1 MCRSP
6 NSSAN
11 HGLADGT
18 RSVPATFVGH
28 VSFGIPELFRNPFG
42 TRRDRAASSVGP
54 CVPFV
59 REHRVKIGLRS
70 PFDPAVWL
78 MNRLS
83 YPQKFAV
90 AGTLFALP
98 LLVVTVLYISTL
110 NEKVELSQKAEAGSR
125 ALRLIVPIW
134 RSLGD
139 HRRIVLHDS
148 RNEVSKLQ
156 VAVELFQDNLNR
168 HLQRVIEADERTLA
182 VLAASAR
189 WDVFHAK
196 LRALKDVSA
205 EHDKVLESPAVLTEL
220 IADLLTVFRQ
230 IAEVSRI
237 TADPRLDSLNL
248 AMAATR
254 LLPGLIEVEER
265 LDELFDA
272 RGHSSATLPS
282 FQIDATELLFNLR
295 LLLEQIREGL
305 FVTVQS
311 EPAIAMRL
319 QHSLTKC
326 RGSLLSA
333 ERAMRSVMRGD
344 ESAPAIEEVERL
356 NHTAVAET
364 FVLMSECMNSFDD
377 VVGARA
383 DAAARQRNFLVY
395 ITLFPAALAVYL
407 GIGFCLAVIRTVD
420 RMRDVTD
427 QVLANDWR
435 GHDVTPI
442 EAQDEL
448 GRMIGDFGRLT
459 GRLREE
465 WAAANAETARATAAE
480 ESLRIS
486 EERFKLALCGTND
499 GIWDWDL
506 KTDHVFYSTRFKELL
521 GYGNEEFG
529 VWLSA
534 MADVLHPEDFEATWE
549 AMERHLKDRVAYHI
563 EHRLRTKSGEYRW
576 YLERGQAVWDEHGVP
591 IRMAGSVS
599 DVTATRQAIEALRA
613 SEDQLQAILDNTPA
627 VIYVKDLEGRYRLT
641 NGQFARVFHQSQQS
655 AVGKMD
661 FDLFTDEI
669 ADRFHRRD
677 QRVLQNNRQEQSE
690 EVVPH
695 AGGVHTYLAV
705 RFPMRDANG
714 TPYAVCGIST
724 DITERKLAEN
734 RERIR
739 KYVLELLT
747 SGEPLPGILNALAS
761 GFDEEF
767 PFRMCSILLLDK
779 SERRLFTAAAPKL
792 PHFYC
797 EAING
802 VEIGLGVGSCGTVAF
817 TGERVIVED
826 IQTHPYWASYKEL
839 AARAGL
845 VACWSEPICGESGKV
860 LGTFAVYAAEAGL
873 PTESEIRLI
882 ETAAKLAGIAIERKQ
897 VEEALRT
904 SEERWKFA
912 LEGAGDGVRDWN
924 IQTGEVVFSKRF
936 LEIVGLPENAGA
948 HTIDEWKCHIHPD
961 DLPRVVSD
969 LQAYFDGQT
978 ATYSN
983 EHRIQCRDG
992 VEKWIL
998 DRGMIVSHTATGE
1011 PLRMIG
1017 TYADITQRKRAEEE
1031 NRQYLAQVEQSR
1043 DRITQQTTRLIR
1055 QSEELAKAKDEA
1067 EAAARVKS
1075 QFLANMSHELRT
1087 PLTAILGYA
1096 DLLSDEG
1103 DLARAQLSGLET
1115 LEIIRSNGRHL
1126 QELIDDILNLSKL
1139 DAGYMTLEK
1148 LQVSPLDVARDVL
1161 RLMNLRAGEKGL
1173 TLRCEVIYPIP
1184 DQIAT
1189 DLLRVRQ
1196 VLVNLV
1202 GNAIKFTELGRVTL
1216 TLRYDLEAKQLRF
1229 SVADTGIGIHPDQME
1244 RLFTPFSQADAS
1256 MSRRYGGTGLGLS
1269 ISQRL
1274 ARLLGGDIQVES
1286 QAGIGSEFTFL
1297 IPVELDPNSRL
1308 LTEPE
1313 PIEQAVAVPAVVVIP
1328 PPSTSKLSGRILL
1341 AEDVPANQKL
1351 ISFLLQKNGASVEVV
1366 DNGRF
1371 AVEHALAAQRTSR
1384 EYDLI
1389 LMDIS
1394 MPEMD
1399 GYTATAALREAG
1411 YQGRII
1417 ALTAHATEE
1426 DRQRCL
1432 DSGFDGFA
1440 TKPIQKDQ
1448 LIAACL
1454 EHMGQ
1459 SRSARSLVPQS

>member
-1 MCRSP
+1 M
-6 NSSAN
+6 
-11 HGLADGT
+11 
-18 RSVPATFVGH
+18 
-28 VSFGIPELFRNPFG
+28 
-42 TRRDRAASSVGP
+42 
-54 CVPFV
+54 
-59 REHRVKIGLRS
+59 KIGLRS

-83 YPQKFAV
+83 YPRKFAV

-98 LLVVTVLYISTL
+98 LLLVTGLYISTL
-110 NEKVELSQKAEAGSR
+110 SEKVEMSQKAQAGSR
-125 ALRLIVPIW
+125 ALRLVIPIW
-134 RSLGD
+134 RSLCE
-139 HRRIVLHDS
+139 HRQIVLHDS
-148 RNEVSKLQ
+148 RNEVSKLK
-156 VAVELFQDNLNR
+156 VATELFHDNLDR
-168 HLQRVIEADERTLA
+168 HLQLVIEADEQTLA
-182 VLAASAR
+182 VLDASTR
-189 WDVFHAK
+189 WEAFHAK
-196 LRALKDVSA
+196 LRALQDERVG
-205 EHDKVLESPAVLTEL
+205 HDKVLESPAVLSEM
-220 IADLLTVFRQ
+220 IEDLLTVFRQ

-237 TADPRLDSLNL
+237 TADSRLDSLNL
-248 AMAATR
+248 AVAATR
-254 LLPGLIEVEER
+254 LLPGLIEAVER

-272 RGHSSATLPS
+272 RRHSSATLS
-282 FQIDATELLFNLR
+282 SIQIDATERLFNLR
-295 LLLEQIREGL
+295 SQMEQIREGL
-305 FVTVQS
+305 FATVQHD
-311 EPAIAMRL
+311 PAIALRL
-319 QHSLTKC
+319 RNPLTKC

-333 ERAMRSVMRGD
+333 ERAMRSVIRGD
-344 ESAPAIEEVERL
+344 ENAPTLNEVERL
-356 NHTAVAET
+356 NHTAVLET
-364 FVLMSECMNSFDD
+364 FVLMSECMDSFDD
-377 VVGARA
+377 VVRARA
-383 DAAARQRNFLVY
+383 DAAARQRSCLVY

-420 RMRDVTD
+420 RMREVTD

-435 GHDVTPI
+435 GHDVRPI

-448 GRMIGDFGRLT
+448 GRMIGDFGRVT
-459 GRLREE
+459 GRLRQD

-506 KTDHVFYSTRFKELL
+506 QTDAVFYSTRFKELL
-521 GYGNEEFG
+521 GYGDEEFG

-534 MADVLHPEDFEATWE
+534 MADVLHPDDFEATWE
-549 AMERHLKDRVAYHI
+549 AMERHLKGRVPYHI
-563 EHRLRTKSGEYRW
+563 EHRLRTKGGEYRW
-576 YLERGQAVWDEHGVP
+576 FLERGQAVWDKDGVA

-599 DVTATRQAIEALRA
+599 DVTATRQAVEALRA

-627 VIYVKDLEGRYRLT
+627 VIYVKDLDGRYRLT
-641 NGQFARVFHQSQQS
+641 NGQFARVFHQSQQE

-669 ADRFHRRD
+669 AERFHRRD
-677 QRVLQNNRQEQSE
+677 QVVLRNNRQEQSE
-690 EVVPH
+690 EAVPH
-695 AGGVHTYLAV
+695 AGGVHTYLSV

-714 TPYAVCGIST
+714 TPYGVCGIST

-739 KYVLELLT
+739 KHVLELLA
-747 SGEPLPGILNALAS
+747 SGEPLPEILNGLAR
-761 GFDEEF
+761 GVEEEF
-767 PFRMCSILLLDK
+767 PFRRCSILLLDK
-779 SERRLFTAAAPKL
+779 SERHLFTAAAPKL
-792 PHFYC
+792 PHFYS

-802 VEIGLGVGSCGTVAF
+802 VEVGLGVGSCGTAAF
-817 TGERVIVED
+817 TRERVIVED
-826 IQTHPYWASYKEL
+826 IQTHPYWVSYKEL

-860 LGTFAVYAAEAGL
+860 LGSFAIYATEAGA
-873 PTESEIRLI
+873 PAESEIRLI
-882 ETAAKLAGIAIERKQ
+882 ETAAKLAGIAIERKR
-897 VEEALRT
+897 VEDALRT

-936 LEIVGLPENAGA
+936 IEIVGLPENTST

-961 DLPRVVSD
+961 DLPRVMSD

-978 ATYSN
+978 NTYSN
-983 EHRIQCRDG
+983 EHRVQCSDG
-992 VEKWIL
+992 IEKWIL

-1017 TYADITQRKRAEEE
+1017 TYADITHRKRAEEE

-1043 DRITQQTTRLIR
+1043 DRIAQQTLRLIR

-1126 QELIDDILNLSKL
+1126 QELIDDILNLSKI

-1148 LQVSPLDVARDVL
+1148 LQVSPLDVAQDVL

-1184 DQIAT
+1184 DQVTT

-1202 GNAIKFTELGRVTL
+1202 GNAIKFTELGGVTL
-1216 TLRYDLEAKQLRF
+1216 TLKYDSEARQLRF
-1229 SVADTGIGIHPDQME
+1229 SVTDTGIGISPDQME

-1274 ARLLGGDIQVES
+1274 ARLLGGDIHVES
-1286 QAGIGSEFTFL
+1286 QAGIGSMFTFF
-1297 IPVELDPNSRL
+1297 IAVELTSNTKL
-1308 LTEPE
+1308 LTGPE
-1313 PIEQAVAVPAVVVIP
+1313 LTQQATPIPEIVVTSSSQAP
-1328 PPSTSKLSGRILL
+1328 KLSGRILL

-1371 AVEHALAAQRTSR
+1371 AVENALAAKRTSR

-1399 GYTATAALREAG
+1399 GFAATAALREAG

-1417 ALTAHATEE
+1417 ALTAHATDE

-1459 SRSARSLVPQS
+1459 SRSAMSLVSQT

>member
-1 MCRSP
+1 M
-6 NSSAN
+6 
-11 HGLADGT
+11 
-18 RSVPATFVGH
+18 
-28 VSFGIPELFRNPFG
+28 PFI
-42 TRRDRAASSVGP
+42 
-54 CVPFV
+54 
-59 REHRVKIGLRS
+59 REHRVKFGLRS
-70 PFDPAVWL
+70 LFDPAVWL

-83 YPQKFAV
+83 YPRKFAV

-98 LLVVTVLYISTL
+98 LLLVTGLYISTL
-110 NEKVELSQKAEAGSR
+110 TEKVEVSQQAQAGSR
-125 ALRLIVPIW
+125 ALRMMVPIW
-134 RSLGD
+134 RTLCD
-139 HRRIVLHDS
+139 HRRTVLRLPNND
-148 RNEVSKLQ
+148 VSGLKEAVGQ
-156 VAVELFQDNLNR
+156 VREGLDRQLKRGGDADEPTRRVLASCARWELFQ
-168 HLQRVIEADERTLA
+168 
-182 VLAASAR
+182 S
-189 WDVFHAK
+189 K
-196 LRALKDVSA
+196 LRALRDLPPGREGGFDSPP
-205 EHDKVLESPAVLTEL
+205 VLSEL
-220 IADLLTVFRQ
+220 IGDLLTVFRQ
-230 IAEVSRI
+230 IADVSRL
-237 TADPRLDSLNL
+237 TADTRLDSQNL
-248 AMAATR
+248 AIASTR
-254 LLPGLIEVEER
+254 LLPGLIEAEQR
-265 LDELFDA
+265 LGELFYSRTIPEA
-272 RGHSSATLPS
+272 ATLQ
-282 FQIDATELLFNLR
+282 FDVEATESLFNMR
-295 LLLEQIREGL
+295 LSLDQIREGL
-305 FVTVQS
+305 FTSVQTES
-311 EPAIAMRL
+311 GLAKQL
-319 QHSLTKC
+319 QQPLAKCRTSLTA
-326 RGSLLSA
+326 A
-333 ERAMRSVMRGD
+333 ERAMRAVMRGAED
-344 ESAPAIEEVERL
+344 MPTVAEIEQL
-356 NHTAVAET
+356 NHAAVRDT
-364 FVLMSECMNSFDD
+364 FSLLAECMDAFDRL
-377 VVGARA
+377 VGGRS
-383 DAAARQRNFLVY
+383 AAAAFRRDLLLCL
-395 ITLFPAALAVYL
+395 TLLPVAIAVYL

-427 QVLANDWR
+427 LVMANDWR
-435 GHDVTPI
+435 GHDATPI

-448 GRMIGDFGRLT
+448 GRMIGDFGRVT

-465 WAAANAETARATAAE
+465 WAAANAEAARATAAE
-480 ESLRIS
+480 ESLRVS
-486 EERFKLALCGTND
+486 DQRFKLALCGTND

-506 KTDHVFYSTRFKELL
+506 QTDYVFYSTRFKELL
-521 GYGNEEFG
+521 GYGDEEFG

-534 MADVLHPEDFEATWE
+534 MADVLHPDDFEATWE
-549 AMERHLKDRVAYHI
+549 AVERHLKDRVPYHI

-576 YLERGQAVWDEHGVP
+576 YLERGQAVWDEQGVP
-591 IRMAGSVS
+591 IRMAGSIS
-599 DVTATRQAIEALRA
+599 DVTAARQAAEALRA

-627 VIYVKDLEGRYRLT
+627 VIYVKDLEGRYQLI
-641 NGQFARVFHQSQQS
+641 NGQFSRVFQQSQQQ
-655 AVGKMD
+655 AVGKTD
-661 FDLFTDEI
+661 FDLFPGEI
-669 ADRFHRRD
+669 ADMFFRRD
-677 QRVLQNNRQEQSE
+677 QRVQRNNRQEQSE
-690 EVVPH
+690 ESVSH
-695 AGGVHTYLAV
+695 AEGLHTYLSV
-705 RFPMRDANG
+705 RFPMRDASG

-724 DITERKLAEN
+724 DITERKVAEN

-739 KYVLELLT
+739 KQVLELLT
-747 SGEPLPGILNALAS
+747 SGESLTEILHSLAK
-761 GFDEEF
+761 GVEEEF
-767 PFRMCSILLLDK
+767 PSRRCSILLLDK
-779 SERRLFTAAAPKL
+779 SERHLFTAAAPKL
-792 PHFYC
+792 PDFYC

-802 VEIGLGVGSCGTVAF
+802 VEIGPGVGSCGTAAH
-817 TGERVIVED
+817 TRERVIVEE
-826 IQTHPYWASYKEL
+826 IQTHPYWSAYKEL

-845 VACWSEPICGESGKV
+845 AACWSEPIRGESGKV
-860 LGTFAVYAAEAGL
+860 LGTFAVYAAEVGS
-873 PTESEIRLI
+873 PKESEIRLI
-882 ETAAKLAGIAIERKQ
+882 EMAAKLAGIAVERKQ
-897 VEEALRT
+897 GEDALRT

-936 LEIVGLPENAGA
+936 LEIVELLESTTAN
-948 HTIDEWKCHIHPD
+948 TIDEWKCHIHPD
-961 DLPRVVSD
+961 DLPRVLSD

-983 EHRIQCRDG
+983 EHRIQCHDG

-998 DRGMIVSHTATGE
+998 DRGMVVSRTATGE

-1043 DRITQQTTRLIR
+1043 DRITQQTTRLIQ

-1126 QELIDDILNLSKL
+1126 QELIDDILNLSKI

-1148 LQVSPLDVARDVL
+1148 LQVSPLDLAQDVL

-1173 TLRCEVIYPIP
+1173 TLRCEAHYPIP
-1184 DQIAT
+1184 ASVAT
-1189 DLLRVRQ
+1189 DALRVRQ

-1202 GNAIKFTELGRVTL
+1202 GNAIKFTELGGVTL
-1216 TLRYDLEAKQLRF
+1216 TLGYDSEAGQLRF
-1229 SVADTGIGIHPDQME
+1229 AVADTGIGIHPDQME
-1244 RLFTPFSQADAS
+1244 RLFTPFSQADSS

-1274 ARLLGGDIQVES
+1274 ARMLRGDIHVES
-1286 QAGIGSEFTFL
+1286 QPGIGSTFTFS
-1297 IPVELDPNSRL
+1297 IAVELSANSL
-1308 LTEPE
+1308 MLTGPE
-1313 PIEQAVAVPAVVVIP
+1313 PTQRASTLPEIVVSP
-1328 PPSTSKLSGRILL
+1328 PGLGPQLSGRILL

-1366 DNGRF
+1366 ENGRL

-1399 GYTATAALREAG
+1399 GYTATSTLRGAG

-1459 SRSARSLVPQS
+1459 SRSAKSLAPQS

>member
-1 MCRSP
+1 M
-6 NSSAN
+6 
-11 HGLADGT
+11 
-18 RSVPATFVGH
+18 
-28 VSFGIPELFRNPFG
+28 
-42 TRRDRAASSVGP
+42 
-54 CVPFV
+54 
-59 REHRVKIGLRS
+59 KIGLRS

-98 LLVVTVLYISTL
+98 LFLVTALYISTL
-110 NEKVELSQKAEAGSR
+110 TEKADVSQSAQAGSR
-125 ALRLIVPIW
+125 ALRVMVPIW
-134 RSLGD
+134 RTLCD
-139 HRRIVLHDS
+139 HRRTVLRLPDGDVAGL
-148 RNEVSKLQ
+148 NEVANLVRDGLDLHLQ
-156 VAVELFQDNLNR
+156 AVADADEPTRRVLASSARWELFQSKL
-168 HLQRVIEADERTLA
+168 RTLRELPLERGGGLNSSS
-182 VLAASAR
+182 VLS
-189 WDVFHAK
+189 
-196 LRALKDVSA
+196 
-205 EHDKVLESPAVLTEL
+205 EL
-220 IADLLTVFRQ
+220 IEDLFTIFRQ
-230 IAEVSRI
+230 IADVSRL
-237 TADPRLDSLNL
+237 TSDTRLDSQNL
-248 AMAATR
+248 ATASTR
-254 LLPGLIEVEER
+254 LLPGLIQAEER
-265 LDELFDA
+265 LGELFDS
-272 RGHSSATLPS
+272 RNTRVDSKPQ
-282 FQIDATELLFNLR
+282 FEIEVTESLFNTR

-305 FVTVQS
+305 FSTVQAES
-311 EPAIAMRL
+311 GLAKQL
-319 QHSLTKC
+319 QQPLAKCRASLTA
-326 RGSLLSA
+326 S
-333 ERAMRSVMRGD
+333 ERAMRTAMRGSED
-344 ESAPAIEEVERL
+344 APTFAELEQL
-356 NHTAVAET
+356 NQTAVRDT
-364 FVLMSECMNSFDD
+364 FLLLTECMDAFDR
-377 VVGARA
+377 VVGERST
-383 DAAARQRNFLVY
+383 AAAFHRGLLLCF
-395 ITLFPAALAVYL
+395 TLLPVALAVYL

-420 RMRDVTD
+420 RMRDVTNL
-427 QVLANDWR
+427 VLANDWR

-448 GRMIGDFGRLT
+448 GRMIGDFGRVT

-480 ESLRIS
+480 ESLRMS

-506 KTDHVFYSTRFKELL
+506 QTDAVFYSTRFKELL
-521 GYGNEEFG
+521 GYGDEEFG

-534 MADVLHPEDFEATWE
+534 MADVLHPDDFEATWE
-549 AMERHLKDRVAYHI
+549 AMERHLKGRVPYHI

-576 YLERGQAVWDEHGVP
+576 YLERGQAVWNKDGVA
-591 IRMAGSVS
+591 IRMAGSIS
-599 DVTATRQAIEALRA
+599 DVTATRQAVEALRA

-641 NGQFARVFHQSQQS
+641 NGQFARVFHQSPQG

-677 QRVLQNNRQEQSE
+677 QRVLRNNRQEQSE

-695 AGGVHTYLAV
+695 AGGVHTYLSV

-734 RERIR
+734 RERMR

-747 SGEPLPGILNALAS
+747 SGEPLPEILNGLAS
-761 GFDEEF
+761 GVDEEF
-767 PFRMCSILLLDK
+767 PFRKCSILLLDK
-779 SERRLFTAAAPKL
+779 SERHLFTAAAPKL
-792 PHFYC
+792 PHFFC

-817 TGERVIVED
+817 TGDRVIVED

-845 VACWSEPICGESGKV
+845 AACWSEPICGESGKV
-860 LGTFAVYAAEAGL
+860 LGTFAVYAAEAGA

-897 VEEALRT
+897 VEDALRT

-948 HTIDEWKCHIHPD
+948 NTIDQWKCHIHPD
-961 DLPRVVSD
+961 DLPRVMSD

-983 EHRIQCRDG
+983 EHRVQCSDG

-1017 TYADITQRKRAEEE
+1017 TYADITHRKRAEEE

-1043 DRITQQTTRLIR
+1043 DRITQQTMRLIR
-1055 QSEELAKAKDEA
+1055 QSEELAQAKDEA

-1126 QELIDDILNLSKL
+1126 QELIDDILNLSKI

-1184 DQIAT
+1184 DKITT

-1216 TLRYDLEAKQLRF
+1216 TLMYDLEARQLRF
-1229 SVADTGIGIHPDQME
+1229 SVADTGIGIHPDQMK

-1286 QAGIGSEFTFL
+1286 QAGVGSAFTFF
-1297 IPVELDPNSRL
+1297 ITVELDPNSRL

-1313 PIEQAVAVPAVVVIP
+1313 PIAQTVAVPAVVVTP

-1371 AVEHALAAQRTSR
+1371 AVENALAAKRTGR

-1399 GYTATAALREAG
+1399 GYAATSALREAG

-1417 ALTAHATEE
+1417 ALTAHATDE

-1448 LIAACL
+1448 LIATCL
-1454 EHMGQ
+1454 EHLGQ
-1459 SRSARSLVPQS
+1459 PRSAMSLVPQS

>member
-1 MCRSP
+1 M
-6 NSSAN
+6 
-11 HGLADGT
+11 
-18 RSVPATFVGH
+18 
-28 VSFGIPELFRNPFG
+28 
-42 TRRDRAASSVGP
+42 
-54 CVPFV
+54 
-59 REHRVKIGLRS
+59 KIGLRS

-98 LLVVTVLYISTL
+98 LFLVTALYISTL
-110 NEKVELSQKAEAGSR
+110 TEKADVSQIAQAGSR
-125 ALRLIVPIW
+125 ALRVMVPIW
-134 RSLGD
+134 RTLCD
-139 HRRIVLHDS
+139 HRRTVLRLPDGDVAGLK
-148 RNEVSKLQ
+148 EVANLVRDGLDLHLQ
-156 VAVELFQDNLNR
+156 AVADADEPTRRVLASSARWELFQSKL
-168 HLQRVIEADERTLA
+168 RTLRELPLERGGGLNSSS
-182 VLAASAR
+182 VLS
-189 WDVFHAK
+189 
-196 LRALKDVSA
+196 
-205 EHDKVLESPAVLTEL
+205 EL
-220 IADLLTVFRQ
+220 IEDLFTIFRQ
-230 IAEVSRI
+230 IADVSRL
-237 TADPRLDSLNL
+237 TSDTRLDSQNL
-248 AMAATR
+248 ATASTR
-254 LLPGLIEVEER
+254 LLPGLIQAEER
-265 LDELFDA
+265 LGELFDS
-272 RGHSSATLPS
+272 RNTRVDSKPQ
-282 FQIDATELLFNLR
+282 FEIEVTESLFNTR

-305 FVTVQS
+305 FSTVQAES
-311 EPAIAMRL
+311 GLAKQL
-319 QHSLTKC
+319 QQPLAKCRASLTA
-326 RGSLLSA
+326 S
-333 ERAMRSVMRGD
+333 ERAMRTAMRGTED
-344 ESAPAIEEVERL
+344 APTFAELEQL
-356 NHTAVAET
+356 NQTAVRDT
-364 FVLMSECMNSFDD
+364 FLLLTECMDAFDR
-377 VVGARA
+377 VVGERST
-383 DAAARQRNFLVY
+383 AAAFHRDLLLCF
-395 ITLFPAALAVYL
+395 TLLPVALAVYL

-420 RMRDVTD
+420 RMREVTD
-427 QVLANDWR
+427 LVLANDWR

-448 GRMIGDFGRLT
+448 GRMIGDFGRVT

-465 WAAANAETARATAAE
+465 WAAANAEAARATAAE

-506 KTDHVFYSTRFKELL
+506 KTDHVFYSPRFKELL

-534 MADVLHPEDFEATWE
+534 MADVLHPDDFEATWE

-576 YLERGQAVWDEHGVP
+576 YLERGQAVWNENGEA
-591 IRMAGSVS
+591 IRMAGSIS
-599 DVTATRQAIEALRA
+599 DVTATRQAVEALRA

-627 VIYVKDLEGRYRLT
+627 VIYVKDLDGRYRLT
-641 NGQFARVFHQSQQS
+641 NGQFARVFHQSQQE

-677 QRVLQNNRQEQSE
+677 QRVLRNNRQEQSE
-690 EVVPH
+690 EVVPY
-695 AGGVHTYLAV
+695 AGRDHTYLSV
-705 RFPMRDANG
+705 RFPMRDAKG
-714 TPYAVCGIST
+714 TAYAVCGIST

-747 SGEPLPGILNALAS
+747 TGEPLPEILNALAN
-761 GFDEEF
+761 GVDEEL
-767 PFRMCSILLLDK
+767 PFRRCSILLLDK
-779 SERRLFTAAAPKL
+779 SARHLFTAAAPKL
-792 PHFYC
+792 PHFYS

-826 IQTHPYWASYKEL
+826 IQTHPYWAAYKEL

-845 VACWSEPICGESGKV
+845 AACWSEPIRGDSGKV
-860 LGTFAVYAAEAGL
+860 LGTFALYATEPGA

-882 ETAAKLAGIAIERKQ
+882 ETAANLAGIAIERKR
-897 VEEALRT
+897 VEDALRT

-936 LEIVGLPENAGA
+936 MEIVGLPENASA
-948 HTIDEWKCHIHPD
+948 HTIDEWKGHIHPD
-961 DLPRVVSD
+961 DLPRVMSD
-969 LQAYFDGQT
+969 LQAFFDGQG

-983 EHRIQCRDG
+983 EHRVQCSDG

-998 DRGMIVSHTATGE
+998 DRGMIVSRTATGE

-1017 TYADITQRKRAEEE
+1017 TYADITLRKRAE
-1031 NRQYLAQVEQSR
+1031 
-1043 DRITQQTTRLIR
+1043 
-1055 QSEELAKAKDEA
+1055 EELAKAKDDA

-1126 QELIDDILNLSKL
+1126 QELIDDILSLSKI

-1148 LQVSPLDVARDVL
+1148 LEVSPLDVARDVL

-1184 DQIAT
+1184 DKITT

-1216 TLRYDLEAKQLRF
+1216 TLMYDLEARQLRF
-1229 SVADTGIGIHPDQME
+1229 SVADTGIGIHSDQME

-1286 QAGIGSEFTFL
+1286 QVGIGSAFTFF
-1297 IPVELDPNSRL
+1297 IAVELDSHSKL

-1313 PIEQAVAVPAVVVIP
+1313 PVAQAVAVPAVVVTP
-1328 PPSTSKLSGRILL
+1328 PPSASKLSGRILL

-1371 AVEHALAAQRTSR
+1371 AVENALVAKRTGR

-1399 GYTATAALREAG
+1399 GYAATSALREAG

-1417 ALTAHATEE
+1417 ALTAHATDE

-1448 LIAACL
+1448 LIATCL

-1459 SRSARSLVPQS
+1459 PRSTMSLAPQS